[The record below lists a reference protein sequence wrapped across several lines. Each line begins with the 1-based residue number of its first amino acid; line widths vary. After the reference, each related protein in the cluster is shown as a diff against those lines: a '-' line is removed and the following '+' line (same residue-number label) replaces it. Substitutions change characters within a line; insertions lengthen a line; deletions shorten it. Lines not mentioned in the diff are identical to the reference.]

1 MELRVLR
8 YFLAVAREENI
19 TAAAAKLHVTQPT
32 LSKQLM
38 DLEAELGKQLFIRGK
53 RKIILTEEGM
63 FLRKRAQEI
72 LDLTDKTKA
81 AFYSEEDVVGGD
93 ISIGCGETN
102 GMHLISLAIKQL
114 HALYPNVRFHL
125 YSGDDEII
133 SERLDKGLLDFGLFV
148 GMTNLTKYD
157 YIRLPAVNHFGLLMR
172 KDDPMTELEDITAD
186 ILKKIPIIC
195 PRQVMLQNDLS
206 SWLEQGLEELNVI
219 GTYNLLYNASL
230 LVENGVGYALCI
242 DGLVNNNQL
251 CYRPL
256 QQDNTAQL
264 VFAWKKYQV
273 FSKAAKQLL
282 TILKNVIQ

>member
-102 GMHLISLAIKQL
+102 GMYLISLAIKQL